1 MKMGSKFSFLFVNVV
16 LVVASINKGVN
27 CMNVSRSNA
36 NLEDYTQFLLA
47 NGVARTPPMGWNSW
61 NHFQCNIDERTIKT
75 TGMYQSSMLASIT
88 FSFNMVEY
96 HDYACAN
103 VDIGDLWPPADALVS
118 TGLAALGYKYVNI
131 DDCWGEEK
139 RDWKGSLRA
148 KASTFPSGIKALADY
163 VHSKGLKL
171 GIYSDAG
178 YTTCSKK
185 MPGSLGHEEQDAKTF
200 AEWVGVGVDYLKYD
214 NCYHDGSK
222 PQDRYARMSYA
233 LRKVGRPLLYSL
245 CEWGQEYPAKWAGLY
260 GNAWRTTGDI
270 KDTWESVISI
280 ADENNIWGRYAGPGR
295 WNDPDMLEV
304 GNGGMS
310 LEEYRSHFSIWAL
323 MKAPLL
329 IGCDVQSASHETLR
343 ILGNKEVI
351 DVNQD
356 PLGVQGRKIRA
367 KAGLEIWAGSLSRKR
382 VAVVLWNRSGSRA
395 PITVGWREIGL
406 SPYNPVVVRDLWTH
420 SFVSMRKLHG
430 LTAYVASHACKM
442 YILTPS

>member
-1 MKMGSKFSFLFVNVV
+1 MKMGSKFSFLFVNVL

-27 CMNVSRSNA
+27 CMNVSSSDA

-75 TGMYQSSMLASIT
+75 T
-88 FSFNMVEY
+88 
-96 HDYACAN
+96 
-103 VDIGDLWPPADALVS
+103 ADALVS

-178 YTTCSKK
+178 YRTCSKK

-200 AEWVGVGVDYLKYD
+200 AEWGVDYLKYD

-233 LRKVGRPLLYSL
+233 LRKVGRPILYSL

-356 PLGVQGRKIRA
+356 PLGAQGRKIRA

-406 SPYNPVVVRDLWTH
+406 SPYNPVIVRDLWAH

>member
-1 MKMGSKFSFLFVNVV
+1 MGSEICFLFVNVV
-16 LVVASINKGVN
+16 LVAVCINKGVN
-27 CMNVSRSNA
+27 CMNVSSGNTT
-36 NLEDYTQFLLA
+36 LEDYTQFLLA

-75 TGMYQSSMLASIT
+75 T
-88 FSFNMVEY
+88 
-96 HDYACAN
+96 
-103 VDIGDLWPPADALVS
+103 ADALVS
-118 TGLAALGYKYVNI
+118 SGLAALGYKYVNI
-131 DDCWGEEK
+131 DDCWGEET

-178 YTTCSKK
+178 YSTCSKK

-200 AEWVGVGVDYLKYD
+200 AEWGVDYLKYD

-233 LRKVGRPLLYSL
+233 F
-245 CEWGQEYPAKWAGLY
+245 EEGLY

-270 KDTWESVISI
+270 KDTWESAISI
-280 ADENNIWGRYAGPGR
+280 ADQNDIWGQYAGPGR

-329 IGCDVQSASHETLR
+329 IGCDVRSASHETLR

-356 PLGVQGRKIRA
+356 PLGVQGQENK
-367 KAGLEIWAGSLSRKR
+367 SKR
-382 VAVVLWNRSGSRA
+382 WTRDLGRVVVGEESCGGSRPVGA
-395 PITVGWREIGL
+395 LVCFNEKTLWIDCVRCFPRLQDVYPDPILARRSVESLETKEVQKVLIKIHWELLPENKKHRC
-406 SPYNPVVVRDLWTH
+406 
-420 SFVSMRKLHG
+420 SFQAV
-430 LTAYVASHACKM
+430 
-442 YILTPS
+442 